1 MAQSPAPDSALS
13 IRILGRLAASQDGQE
28 LDLGGSRQR
37 AVLGILVAAR
47 RATIPASRMI
57 DLIWDENPP
66 PQASGALHAYVSHLR
81 KRLEPSRAARSA
93 AMVLVSE
100 GSGYALRVP
109 DQVVDAW
116 RFEAAV
122 NEASRLTG
130 RAAVDALRDALALWQ
145 GSAFADYAGQ
155 PWADAQ
161 RIRYAEVHAH
171 AVDELL
177 GARLATGE
185 ARPLIPDLEAAV
197 AAEPLRE
204 DRWRLLALALYRS
217 NRQAD
222 ALSALRRARSM
233 LSDELGVDPGP
244 ALRELEAEV
253 LAQSPALLRP
263 TPSAPATPAG
273 PHTLTGPAPPTMPLT
288 PTRPHTLTGLTTST
302 GLTATTGDDLVDR
315 DREVSQLSACLEA
328 STANVGSLVLIA
340 GPAGIGKTRLL
351 TELRRGLG
359 DRALSLTARASQLER
374 EFAYGAVRQLFDRI
388 LSTPADRERLLSG
401 SARAAAS
408 VFDTDT
414 AETGDRTDSTFA
426 VLNGLYWLVVNAA
439 ADRPLVL
446 SVDDLHWCDTGSLRF
461 FAFLAHRLEG
471 LPVLLAA
478 TLRTGEEHQ
487 DAALLAELEH
497 DVNTTAIRPAPLSLA
512 GVGALVRQRLGEHAE
527 PAFIAACHR
536 TTSGN
541 PLLVRQLLRA
551 LEADGVRPDAVH
563 AGTVNATG
571 SRAIASLV
579 LMRLARLPEAATAAA
594 RAVAVLGDG
603 AELPAVAALADL
615 SDADCATAIA
625 ALVRSEMLHDQYP
638 LAFVHPLIRDA
649 VYQDVPTGQRQLHHE
664 RAARSLDAAGASA
677 EQVAAHLMRV
687 PARGDAWVCTALRQ
701 AARIA
706 SDRGAPEGA
715 AAYLTRALAEPPTD
729 AERPGLLLE
738 LGRADAGVDG
748 AASVAHLREAYRTLP
763 DPQQRGSVAKELGH
777 VLVFAGA
784 QGEATLFTQQTQL
797 ELAGLASAD
806 DLQALKALERTAGH
820 MHGIDASNWQLGTP
834 TISGDGPGA
843 RRLAACL
850 AWESVFAGT
859 NREEALAQAQF
870 ALADGVLQRDDGG
883 LFWAIAGI
891 VQEVADVDHGSLWDD
906 ALADA
911 HAQGSVFA
919 ALAVHLWRGYAQWY
933 RGELREAYT
942 SLTASTEFSY
952 QYGGL
957 ISAPYGH
964 AFLIHLLIDRGDV
977 AAARAYYDSVRDEVR
992 IGDGG
997 RLRRQAECELLLA
1010 EGRYPE
1016 VIELSHLLERM
1027 TPYLKS
1033 PVWRQTLKQ
1042 RARALGALGRTEEA
1056 LDVIAEDYE
1065 LALRWG
1071 APRAIGRSLLI
1082 RGELSGR
1089 EGESPLRDAIST
1101 LTGGSAQAP
1110 VDVIRAQLALSKI
1123 VDDKDEQVALL
1134 QRAVQL
1140 GDITGALGLRSEA
1153 ADRLQALGAE
1163 VPQPPASLSLTSTEQ
1178 RIAKLTADGVEV
1190 REIAEALFLTPHAVQ
1205 LSLDVIRDRLNV
1217 TNDDELG
1224 RALDA

>member
-1 MAQSPAPDSALS
+1 MAQSRAPDSALS
-13 IRILGRLAASQDGQE
+13 IRILGRLAATQDGQE
-28 LDLGGSRQR
+28 LDLGGPRQR

-47 RATIPASRMI
+47 RAMIPASRMI
-57 DLIWDENPP
+57 DLVWDEHPP
-66 PQASGALHAYVSHLR
+66 QQASGALQAYVSHLR
-81 KRLEPSRAARSA
+81 KRLEPSRAAHSA
-93 AMVLVSE
+93 AAILVSE

-109 DQVVDAW
+109 DEVVDAW

-130 RAAVDALRDALALWQ
+130 RAAADALRDALALWQ

-171 AVDELL
+171 AIDELL

-185 ARPLIPDLEAAV
+185 ATVLIPDLEAAV

-222 ALSALRRARSM
+222 ALSALRRARTM

-244 ALRELEAEV
+244 ALRELEADV
-253 LAQSPALLRP
+253 LAQSSALLRP
-263 TPSAPATPAG
+263 APQPTTAWSPPRRSTVPSGSP
-273 PHTLTGPAPPTMPLT
+273 T
-288 PTRPHTLTGLTTST
+288 PTGST
-302 GLTATTGDDLVDR
+302 GLPGRDELVDR

-328 STANVGSLVLIA
+328 STASEGSVVLIA

-351 TELRRGLG
+351 TELRRDLG
-359 DRALSLTARASQLER
+359 DRALCLTARGSQLER

-388 LSTPADRERLLSG
+388 LTTPADRERLLSG

-408 VFDTDT
+408 VFDTET
-414 AETGDRTDSTFA
+414 ADAGDRTDSTFA

-446 SVDDLHWCDTGSLRF
+446 SVDDLQWCDTGSLRF

-471 LPVLLAA
+471 LPVLFAA

-487 DAALLAELEH
+487 EAALLAELEH

-512 GVGALVRQRLGEHAE
+512 GVGGLVRLRLGEQAE

-563 AGTVNATG
+563 AGTVNAIG
-571 SRAIASLV
+571 SRAVASLV
-579 LMRLARLPEAATAAA
+579 LMRLARLPDAATTAA

-603 AELPAVAALADL
+603 AELPAVAALAEL
-615 SDADCATAIA
+615 SEAECASAIA
-625 ALVRSEMLHDQYP
+625 ALVRTEMLHDQYP
-638 LAFVHPLIRDA
+638 LAFVHPLIREA

-664 RAARSLDAAGASA
+664 RAARSLDAASASA
-677 EQVAAHLMRV
+677 EQIAAHLMQV
-687 PARGDAWVCTALRQ
+687 PARGDAWVCTVLRQ
-701 AARIA
+701 AARTA
-706 SDRGAPEGA
+706 ADRGAPEGA
-715 AAYLTRALAEPPTD
+715 AAYLTRALAEPPTE
-729 AERPGLLLE
+729 AERPGLLVE
-738 LGRADAGVDG
+738 LGRAEAGVDG
-748 AASVAHLREAYRTLP
+748 AASVTHLRQAYQTLT
-763 DPQQRGSVAKELGH
+763 DPQLRASLAKELGH

-784 QGEATLFTQQTQL
+784 QGEATLFTQQVQL
-797 ELAGLASAD
+797 ELAGVASAD
-806 DLQALKALERTAGH
+806 DMQALKAVERTAGH
-820 MHGIDASNWQLGTP
+820 MHGIDSANWQIGTP
-834 TISGDGPGA
+834 SITGDGPGA

-859 NREEALAQAQF
+859 NRDEAVALAAF

-883 LFWAIAGI
+883 LFWAVAGI
-891 VQEVADVDHGSLWDD
+891 VQDVADVDHGPLWDE
-906 ALADA
+906 ALANA
-911 HAQGSVFA
+911 HARGSVFR
-919 ALAVHLWRGYAQWY
+919 ALAAHLWRGYAQWR
-933 RGELREAYT
+933 RGELREAHT

-957 ISAPYGH
+957 IGAPYGH
-964 AFLIHLLIDRGDV
+964 AFLIQLLIDRGEV
-977 AAARAYYDSVRDEVR
+977 AEARAYYDSVRHEVR

-997 RLRRQAECELLLA
+997 RLRRQAECDLLLA

-1016 VIELSHLLERM
+1016 AIELSHLLERM

-1033 PVWRQTLKQ
+1033 PVWRQTLKI
-1042 RARALGALGRTEEA
+1042 RARALGALGHLGEA
-1056 LDVIAEDYE
+1056 LELVAEDYE
-1065 LALRWG
+1065 LALGWG

-1082 RGELSGR
+1082 RGELSGHD
-1089 EGESPLRDAIST
+1089 GEAPLREAISI
-1101 LTGGSAQAP
+1101 LTGGPAQAP
-1110 VDVIRAQLALSKI
+1110 VDVIRAQLALSK
-1123 VDDKDEQVALL
+1123 VSDDQDEQVALL

-1140 GDITGALGLRSEA
+1140 GDITGALGLRLDA
-1153 ADRLQALGAE
+1153 AKRLQTLGAE
-1163 VPQPPASLSLTSTEQ
+1163 VPKPPASLSLTSTER
-1178 RIAKLTADGVEV
+1178 RIAKLTADGAEV

-1205 LSLDVIRDRLNV
+1205 LSLDGIRSRLNV
-1217 TNDDELG
+1217 TDDHELG
-1224 RALDA
+1224 RALDT